1 MYLLKDDWAFL
12 SRVPP
17 FGYLRINSYLHFPA
31 AFRSLSR
38 PSSAPGAKAFPLCS
52 FLLDLFT
59 SLTSNVVAILHFFA
73 VSSAWL
79 KINLNCIYACSIF
92 IFQAYRALALTAT
105 SSDVKVETANQN
117 LLLLDVFLLF
127 DSFLYMFSFQG
138 AYVSYLCNR
147 QWRLRDSNSR
157 PPACKAGALPTELN
171 PHGTLFVLCS

>member
-12 SRVPP
+12 SRVSP

-127 DSFLYMFSFQG
+127 DSFFTCSVFKVLMSVTFVTDSG
-138 AYVSYLCNR
+138 DCEIRTRDPLLAR
-147 QWRLRDSNSR
+147 Q
-157 PPACKAGALPTELN
+157 
-171 PHGTLFVLCS
+171 VLSQLS